1 MLFRIRRVSDAGSI
15 GNSQCMP
22 RYTDEDLEDK
32 MSVGGP
38 GLADIRKLKAGIN
51 V

>member
-1 MLFRIRRVSDAGSI
+1 MLFRIQRVSDAGSI
-15 GNSQCMP
+15 GDSQCMP
-22 RYTDEDLEDK
+22 RCTDENLEDK

-38 GLADIRKLKAGIN
+38 GLADIRKSKAGIN

>member
-1 MLFRIRRVSDAGSI
+1 
-15 GNSQCMP
+15 MP
-22 RYTDEDLEDK
+22 RCTDEDLEDK

-38 GLADIRKLKAGIN
+38 GLADIRKSKAGIN